1 MSIFEKAL
9 RQSWAPF
16 KPTCM
21 PHSQKLSRIPCE
33 TIESDRLALVA
44 RTRTLRP
51 RVRRVLISAGP
62 PSHHLDLVNGAA
74 GFCDCGR
81 MTIGELIEVLSEL
94 AESEDYDPASPVYL
108 VSGNETTPRP
118 LTDVEPD
125 EDDDSLILI
134 AV

>member
-1 MSIFEKAL
+1 M
-9 RQSWAPF
+9 
-16 KPTCM
+16 
-21 PHSQKLSRIPCE
+21 
-33 TIESDRLALVA
+33 
-44 RTRTLRP
+44 RTRPTTVPLLARSP
-51 RVRRVLISAGP
+51 NSATRVPLGPISAGA
-62 PSHHLDLVNGAA
+62 PSNHLDLVNGAS

-118 LTDVEPD
+118 LTEGEPD

>member
-1 MSIFEKAL
+1 MLLI
-9 RQSWAPF
+9 APQR
-16 KPTCM
+16 KP
-21 PHSQKLSRIPCE
+21 I
-33 TIESDRLALVA
+33 
-44 RTRTLRP
+44 
-51 RVRRVLISAGP
+51 
-62 PSHHLDLVNGAA
+62 DLVNSAA
-74 GFCDCGR
+74 PFSDCGR
-81 MTIGELIEVLSEL
+81 MTVGELIEVLSEY

>member
-1 MSIFEKAL
+1 MSVNDDPFPAGAAAPACRITYPHTIL
-9 RQSWAPF
+9 RTV
-16 KPTCM
+16 PTTVS
-21 PHSQKLSRIPCE
+21 PG
-33 TIESDRLALVA
+33 
-44 RTRTLRP
+44 TRSANAQDRP
-51 RVRRVLISAGP
+51 RVPRSPISDGAT
-62 PSHHLDLVNGAA
+62 SRYLDLVNGAA

-94 AESEDYDPASPVYL
+94 SESEDYDPASPVYL

-118 LTDVEPD
+118 LTEVEPD

>member
-1 MSIFEKAL
+1 MSD
-9 RQSWAPF
+9 S
-16 KPTCM
+16 
-21 PHSQKLSRIPCE
+21 PHILTGFP
-33 TIESDRLALVA
+33 A
-44 RTRTLRP
+44 RDTSGP
-51 RVRRVLISAGP
+51 YQNSATAGAACSHFGP